1 MKKKFF
7 TTKLMKSTSD
17 SSDVTWFTKFKHI
30 NDKRDV
36 FTVMF
41 YMQFYGA
48 AFALVERIIGDD
60 ELNINSTI
68 TGEKIVRFVEK
79 NLNFGEIY
87 SDILKCRASSD
98 HDTDDL
104 LKCIA
109 AQAEYNDDLSK
120 FNDEIIENDIRDDI
134 EEIDKLFITKY
145 ARPRINNIIYGL

>member
-17 SSDVTWFTKFKHI
+17 SSDVTWFTKFKNI

-36 FTVMF
+36 FTVML

-48 AFALVERIIGDD
+48 AFALVERVLGDD
-60 ELNINSTI
+60 ALREYSDSDI
-68 TGEKIVRFVEK
+68 TGEKIIRFVEK
-79 NLNFGEIY
+79 NLSFGEIY

-104 LKCIA
+104 LECIA
-109 AQAEYNDDLSK
+109 AHAKVDVDLSK

-145 ARPRINNIIYGL
+145 AKCCIANEN